1 MDAEI
6 AVHGTDD
13 THGELAALLD
23 WLNHENEFR
32 GRVRF
37 APVAIK
43 PGDLGAIETLLLAAI
58 AAGGL
63 DVLGRTIV
71 GWLQTRRSA
80 IEVTVTA
87 PDGSGLHISAK
98 GAVAKSVVEKLDSG
112 E

>member
-23 WLNHENEFR
+23 WLDHEDEFR

-37 APVAIK
+37 APAEIK
-43 PGDLGAIETLLLAAI
+43 PGELGGLETLLLAAI

-71 GWLQTRRSA
+71 GWLQTRRSS

-87 PDGSGLHISAK
+87 PDGSGLQISAQ
-98 GAVAKSVVEKLDSG
+98 GAVAKTVAQKLDSG

>member
-13 THGELAALLD
+13 AHGELASLLD
-23 WLNHENEFR
+23 WLDHENELR

-37 APVAIK
+37 APAEIK
-43 PGDLGAIETLLLAAI
+43 PGELGGIETLLLAAI

-63 DVLGRTIV
+63 PVLGQIIV
-71 GWLQTRRSA
+71 GWLQTRRSE

-87 PDGSGLHISAK
+87 PDGAGLRISAK
-98 GAVAKSVVEKLDSG
+98 GAVAKSVVKKLDPG
-112 E
+112 A